1 MPNKEQRTS
10 YMLSTSYI
18 KFLIFLLIAF
28 VLASCV
34 SQKRGVAYKPN
45 LEQQEIIEYGA
56 KYLHT
61 PYRYGTTGPNSF
73 DCSGFTSFVFK
84 KFGYNLSPSS
94 AKQVTQVNKTI
105 RRQEDLEVGDLV
117 FFEGRSHNGNVGHVG
132 IVSEIKNDGKFK
144 FLHASTSYGVI
155 FSQSDEPYYK
165 ARYLRGG
172 RVLEEMKPLAKAK
185 EKVKPEPTE
194 NIYLTQQN
202 SRLSNEGEVL
212 QQIVSENNA
221 NQTTIHTRNSD
232 GSISIN
238 KRKVGIANDNET
250 TVDPDN
256 GMKPQTREKEE
267 KEKDELR
274 QMVSRMTE
282 EPNVPSPIRSTVEVK
297 PGDTLFSISQKVNCT
312 IEQLQKWNPS
322 IVNNV
327 IHAGDKINIYR

>member
-1 MPNKEQRTS
+1 
-10 YMLSTSYI
+10 MLSTSYI
-18 KFLIFLLIAF
+18 KFIIFLLLAF
-28 VLASCV
+28 ALASCV
-34 SQKRGVAYKPN
+34 SQKRGTEYKPSTV
-45 LEQQEIIEYGA
+45 QQDLIDYGA

-73 DCSGFTSFVFK
+73 DCSGFTSFVYR
-84 KFGYNLSPSS
+84 KFGYNLSSSS
-94 AKQVTQVNKTI
+94 AEQETQVSKTI

-117 FFEGRSHNGNVGHVG
+117 FFEGRSHDGKVGHVG
-132 IVSEIKNDGKFK
+132 IVSEVKKNGVFK

-155 FSQSDEPYYK
+155 FSQSNEPYYK

-185 EKVKPEPTE
+185 EKAKPEPTE

-202 SRLSNEGEVL
+202 SRLNNEGEVL
-212 QQIVSENNA
+212 QQILSENNA
-221 NQTTIHTRNSD
+221 NQSIIHTRNAD

-238 KRKVGIANDNET
+238 NRSVGVTNENET
-250 TVDPDN
+250 TVDHDN

-267 KEKDELR
+267 DKQKEEKEKEELR

>member
-1 MPNKEQRTS
+1 
-10 YMLSTSYI
+10 MLSTSYI
-18 KFLIFLLIAF
+18 KFIIFLLLAF
-28 VLASCV
+28 ALASCV
-34 SQKRGVAYKPN
+34 SQKRGTEYKPSTV
-45 LEQQEIIEYGA
+45 QQDVIDYGS

-73 DCSGFTSFVFK
+73 DCSGFTSFVYR
-84 KFGYNLSPSS
+84 KFGYNLSSSS
-94 AKQVTQVNKTI
+94 AEQETQVSKTI

-117 FFEGRSHNGNVGHVG
+117 FFEGRSHDGKVGHVG
-132 IVSEIKNDGKFK
+132 IVSEVKKNGVFK

-155 FSQSDEPYYK
+155 FSQSNEPYYK

-185 EKVKPEPTE
+185 EKAKPEPTE

-202 SRLSNEGEVL
+202 SRLNNEGEVL
-212 QQIVSENNA
+212 QQILSENNA
-221 NQTTIHTRNSD
+221 NQSIIHTRNAD

-238 KRKVGIANDNET
+238 NRSVGVTNENET
-250 TVDPDN
+250 TVDHDN

-267 KEKDELR
+267 DKQKEEKEKEELR

>member
-1 MPNKEQRTS
+1 
-10 YMLSTSYI
+10 MLSTSYI
-18 KFLIFLLIAF
+18 KFIIFLLLAF
-28 VLASCV
+28 ALASCV
-34 SQKRGVAYKPN
+34 SQKRGTEYKPSTV
-45 LEQQEIIEYGA
+45 QQDVIDYGA

-73 DCSGFTSFVFK
+73 DCSGFTSFVYR
-84 KFGYNLSPSS
+84 KFGYNLSSSS
-94 AKQVTQVNKTI
+94 AEQETQVSKTI

-117 FFEGRSHNGNVGHVG
+117 FFEGRSHDGKVGHVG
-132 IVSEIKNDGKFK
+132 IVSEVKKNGVFK

-155 FSQSDEPYYK
+155 FSQSNEPYYK

-185 EKVKPEPTE
+185 EKAKPEPTE

-202 SRLSNEGEVL
+202 SRLNNEGEVL
-212 QQIVSENNA
+212 QQILSENNA
-221 NQTTIHTRNSD
+221 NQSIIHTRNAD

-238 KRKVGIANDNET
+238 NRSVGVTNENET
-250 TVDPDN
+250 TVDHDN

-267 KEKDELR
+267 DKQKEEKEKEELR

>member
-1 MPNKEQRTS
+1 
-10 YMLSTSYI
+10 MLSTSYI
-18 KFLIFLLIAF
+18 KFIIFLLLAF
-28 VLASCV
+28 ALASCV
-34 SQKRGVAYKPN
+34 SQKRGTEYKPSTV
-45 LEQQEIIEYGA
+45 QQDVIDYGA

-73 DCSGFTSFVFK
+73 DCSGFTSFVYR
-84 KFGYNLSPSS
+84 KFGYNLSSSS
-94 AKQVTQVNKTI
+94 AEQETQVSKTI

-117 FFEGRSHNGNVGHVG
+117 FFEGRSHDGKVGHVG
-132 IVSEIKNDGKFK
+132 IVSEVKKNGVFK

-155 FSQSDEPYYK
+155 FSQSNEPYYK

-185 EKVKPEPTE
+185 EKAKPEPIE

-212 QQIVSENNA
+212 QQILSENNA
-221 NQTTIHTRNSD
+221 NQSIIHTRNAD

-238 KRKVGIANDNET
+238 NRSVGVTNENET
-250 TVDPDN
+250 TVDHDN

-267 KEKDELR
+267 DKQKEEKEKEELR